1 MPRVS
6 ATGLLKPIAA
16 HGATAIVR
24 FVRRAFAKGAAAGGA
39 LAVLAGITLA
49 LLAAATPSGDFLFLP
64 RKTEHRLRN
73 SSTAPAQVLI
83 LASKGSL

>member
-6 ATGLLKPIAA
+6 ATELLKPIAA
-16 HGATAIVR
+16 LGATAIVR

-64 RKTEHRLRN
+64 
-73 SSTAPAQVLI
+73 SPAQ
-83 LASKGSL
+83 APS